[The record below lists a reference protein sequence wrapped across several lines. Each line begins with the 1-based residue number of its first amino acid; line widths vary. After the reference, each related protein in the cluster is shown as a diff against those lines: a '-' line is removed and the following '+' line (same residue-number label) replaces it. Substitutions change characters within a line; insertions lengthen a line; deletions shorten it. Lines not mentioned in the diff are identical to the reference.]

1 MRLAVSRRELQK
13 AQPVA
18 MRVEAHRLG
27 VDGDDRSEI
36 DAFREV
42 TQIKLMGHAAQR
54 SAAARPR
61 DGAQEKTRTSTSFR
75 PLEPES
81 SASTNSATWASRDS
95 RHNSDLLP
103 CQPEPAN
110 RLCLRAVR
118 SANRNGLV
126 YVRLG
131 HGGDKEDFGMLDLSL
146 SIRNLCC
153 RVHGSAK
160 LEGLTSALRAT
171 T

>member
-81 SASTNSATWASRDS
+81 SASTNSATWASRES
-95 RHNSDLLP
+95 RDKASPHQCQRGKGRQTGPKAFAGLRRCAIERPLP
-103 CQPEPAN
+103 GRPEG
-110 RLCLRAVR
+110 RR
-118 SANRNGLV
+118 SR
-126 YVRLG
+126 
-131 HGGDKEDFGMLDLSL
+131 GD
-146 SIRNLCC
+146 
-153 RVHGSAK
+153 
-160 LEGLTSALRAT
+160 T
-171 T
+171 